1 MKTVGIIFML
11 SATFLHVMST
21 PDTNS
26 NEILVSNPIN
36 ETGISVQDGT
46 LYQDLIGLVQLYA
59 PSVLELIEVSQ
70 KENLWE
76 LMKIQLWRWISSI
89 LGDEYDEEAERSGQ
103 KILDETVFTIPYLDY
118 PITKSQIEGIV
129 FDSLAVYRKWQKS
142 E

>member
-1 MKTVGIIFML
+1 M
-11 SATFLHVMST
+11 
-21 PDTNS
+21 
-26 NEILVSNPIN
+26 
-36 ETGISVQDGT
+36 
-46 LYQDLIGLVQLYA
+46 IGLVQLYA

-76 LMKIQLWRWISSI
+76 LVKIQLWRWISSI

>member
-26 NEILVSNPIN
+26 NEILVSHP
-36 ETGISVQDGT
+36 TGISVQDGT

-59 PSVLELIEVSQ
+59 PSVMELIEVSQ

>member
-1 MKTVGIIFML
+1 MKSVGIIFML

-26 NEILVSNPIN
+26 NEILVSHP
-36 ETGISVQDGT
+36 TGISVQDGT

-59 PSVLELIEVSQ
+59 PSVMELIEVSQ

>member
-26 NEILVSNPIN
+26 NEILVSHP
-36 ETGISVQDGT
+36 TGISVQDGT